1 MATLNPNLISKDM
14 TAALNSAVEI
24 VKSYNKRLL
33 YPEAVL
39 LAMIRSK
46 DTAAR
51 RILDYYKAQR
61 GMDLDRLE

>member
-24 VKSYNKRLL
+24 INSYNKKVL

-39 LAMIRSK
+39 LALIRSK

-51 RILDYYKAQR
+51 PVYR
-61 GMDLDRLE
+61 G